1 MEKDALNYCAVIFTT
16 GKRKGQLG
24 YYDDES
30 DDDNR
35 AIVYLGEPF
44 QSEYVEVPFSSI
56 RNITSSEHA
65 KFKLE
70 FPELCRLL
78 GVD

>member
-1 MEKDALNYCAVIFTT
+1 MEKDALYYGAVIFTA

-30 DDDNR
+30 DSGNR
-35 AIVYLGEPF
+35 AIVYLGQPF
-44 QSEYVEVPFSSI
+44 QSEYVEVPYSSI
-56 RNITSSEHA
+56 RNINSAEHT

-70 FPELCRLL
+70 FPELCRAL